1 MQSSNAQL
9 LPQPSCPKPKR
20 HNAKLCPF
28 AIRQRII
35 NALANGD
42 SIRAIARALHVSNNT
57 VAAIREQE
65 WQQVA
70 TRKER
75 IAAQCELNATLAA
88 ERMTNKLQG
97 TDDIP
102 LNTLVPAFGVSVD
115 KLALLRGHAPSV
127 NIANIVLPTEEERA
141 ERRASSR
148 RAGRH
153 RTKTCRES
161 RESSTLDIANTRH
174 QFSEA
179 AVLFL

>member
-9 LPQPSCPKPKR
+9 LSQQRCPKPKR
-20 HNAKLCPF
+20 HNAKLCSF

-35 NALANGD
+35 SALANGD

-70 TRKER
+70 ARKER

-88 ERMTNKLQG
+88 ERMTDKLRG
-97 TDDIP
+97 TGDIP

-115 KLALLRGHAPSV
+115 KLALLRGNAPSV
-127 NIANIVLPTEEERA
+127 NIANMFCRLTRSALSAGDFTISWTLSRA
-141 ERRASSR
+141 DSGRGTGRR
-148 RAGRH
+148 
-153 RTKTCRES
+153 TPEY
-161 RESSTLDIANTRH
+161 D
-174 QFSEA
+174 
-179 AVLFL
+179 

>member
-1 MQSSNAQL
+1 MIELNNGESLSRARRL
-9 LPQPSCPKPKR
+9 TPKR
-20 HNAKLCPF
+20 HNAKLCPI
-28 AIRQRII
+28 AIRQQIV

-57 VAAIREQE
+57 VAAVREQE

-70 TRKER
+70 AHKER

-88 ERMTNKLQG
+88 ERMTDKLRG

-115 KLALLRGHAPSV
+115 KLALLRGHGPSV

-141 ERRASSR
+141 ERRRIHDQLDAIAR
-148 RAGRH
+148 RLA
-153 RTKTCRES
+153 ES
-161 RESSTLDIANTRH
+161 RESRA
-174 QFSEA
+174 
-179 AVLFL
+179 